1 MPDRRAGG
9 NQVRIKTSVALF
21 SAGYDLLVG
30 EERISIEE
38 WRVDGRLGGW
48 NIPDNGIVPSGGYL
62 CSSPISLNL
71 ISSSA
76 TIYMFFFARSAGA
89 KELHRSPLPTP

>member
-38 WRVDGRLGGW
+38 WRVD
-48 NIPDNGIVPSGGYL
+48 
-62 CSSPISLNL
+62 
-71 ISSSA
+71 
-76 TIYMFFFARSAGA
+76 
-89 KELHRSPLPTP
+89 